1 MGNFSL
7 RGPSWTRRI
16 LSLNISWNGGL
27 DAYLHLQQPHPPGCP
42 ILTVHL
48 DGVPYTSRS
57 LRSFRMTDKLPP
69 NLLALFAPR
78 PGLRWV
84 PPSDHAPQDRKTA
97 TISGLAAFLPALEE
111 YKATDKYEPTE
122 SWLQRKD
129 RLRLEK
135 KEAQEKLLKEG
146 PADCETPLHGVRC
159 CRLQSYRRLRS

>member
-1 MGNFSL
+1 
-7 RGPSWTRRI
+7 
-16 LSLNISWNGGL
+16 
-27 DAYLHLQQPHPPGCP
+27 
-42 ILTVHL
+42 
-48 DGVPYTSRS
+48 
-57 LRSFRMTDKLPP
+57 MTDKLPP

-129 RLRLEK
+129 RVRLEK
-135 KEAQEKLLKEG
+135 KEAQEKLLREG
-146 PADCETPLHGVRC
+146 PKDCESPRGARARGGGC
-159 CRLQSYRRLRS
+159 CLPTATF